1 MVNKTPKVECL
12 FVRQSGYTLIEIVMV
27 MVMLGILTV
36 VAVAKWPTGMGEDA
50 AVLEFKRA
58 VRYAQHT
65 ALTRQYVSSV
75 SAWGI
80 TVSGNRYTVQRADA
94 SSTAGD
100 DYVNRSLPGDT
111 SVGPNGTSVWFNGIG
126 EPIDSASGIPLAA
139 KVTFDIGGSGHI
151 TVCPETGYVMKGS
164 SCP

>member
-1 MVNKTPKVECL
+1 MVNNTVKIEYLCNQ
-12 FVRQSGYTLIEIVMV
+12 QSGYTLIEIVMV
-27 MVMLGILTV
+27 MVMIGVLTA
-36 VAVAKWPTGMGEDA
+36 VAVVKWPTGMGEDA

-58 VRYAQHT
+58 ARYAQHM

-80 TVSGNRYTVQRADA
+80 TVSGNRYTVQRADG
-94 SSTAGD
+94 STTAN
-100 DYVNRSLPGDT
+100 DYLNRSLPGDT
-111 SVGPNGTSVWFNGIG
+111 SIGPNGTSVWFNGLG
-126 EPIDSASGIPLAA
+126 EPIDNITGFLLAA

-151 TVCPETGYVMKGS
+151 TVCPQTGYVKKGN